1 MNLAEQK
8 LIFIRDFK
16 VPIALKFYAK
26 IQKQKQANKQTLSI
40 NNNFSLL
47 VTSVPKPGQE
57 FAYIKFAQEG
67 LFLVI

>member
-40 NNNFSLL
+40 NNFSLL